1 MHLQRPVPAVANR
14 VGEFNVSADLETNL
28 PAGLSV
34 LEAGV
39 GEEIRLAHL
48 SGRAHVPHPQRRGRV
63 DGQRVAV
70 HRQGD
75 DLSIFRES
83 KGKAIVGGD
92 GEGL

>member
-1 MHLQRPVPAVANR
+1 MAHG
-14 VGEFNVSADLETNL
+14 VGDSNVSADPDAHL